1 LVNFGSKLRV
11 AFSRIAETKTQ
22 GGERTRIF
30 QKVLEKL
37 DEETQRVQSLKEQMS
52 KNKDLIQRDL
62 QQEMDLLAKQREVEE
77 NERRV

>member
-1 LVNFGSKLRV
+1 
-11 AFSRIAETKTQ
+11 
-22 GGERTRIF
+22 
-30 QKVLEKL
+30 
-37 DEETQRVQSLKEQMS
+37 MS